1 MIYVILG
8 TTASGKTDLAIRLAK
23 EFSMPLISCDAYQV
37 YKEFELGTACPRD
50 EELEGIDHHFFKDYS
65 IDDANAIEEITRE
78 AKQYGVNFTNDIYQ
92 EMYRNNG
99 SFNSATYEAKL
110 TNKAN
115 SYTGKYKDK
124 YKVALWQ
131 GYREAVRLAKELYDS
146 EKQFR
151 EEAEKEIIKEEE
163 EIVTT
168 DRYVPKDTTVEN
180 NNNTNNNTSNNTNNN
195 TNNDNNNT
203 NNENST
209 TVKTETVRPS
219 ADNNY
224 TYEEETIVD
233 RVYSK

>member
-1 MIYVILG
+1 MDPII
-8 TTASGKTDLAIRLAK
+8 T
-23 EFSMPLISCDAYQV
+23 
-37 YKEFELGTACPRD
+37 
-50 EELEGIDHHFFKDYS
+50 IDNKDYS
-65 IDDANAIEEITRE
+65 IDDANEIEEITRE

-115 SYTGKYKDK
+115 SYTGKYKEK

-180 NNNTNNNTSNNTNNN
+180 NNNTNN
-195 TNNDNNNT
+195 DNNNT